1 MSAAP
6 AATDAGAPP
15 AKGKKKLILILA
27 IVGVLLA
34 GGGVG
39 AVVLL
44 KKKPVDSE
52 EEQAQDTHAPKA
64 SSAKARDPKQAP
76 TFVPLDPFTVNLA
89 DKTADRYAQVGLT
102 LELGD
107 AAAGESLKAFMP
119 AVRNNIL
126 LVLSN
131 KTASEMMDREGKARL
146 AAEIQR
152 ETSRAMGVEVED
164 EDEGDGEDESPR
176 KKKKKKR
183 AAPELPVTAVYF
195 STFIVQ

>member
-15 AKGKKKLILILA
+15 AKGKKKLILIIA

-34 GGGVG
+34 AGGVG

-44 KKKPVDSE
+44 KKKPVDGE
-52 EEQAQDTHAPKA
+52 EENAQETHAPKA

-89 DKTADRYAQVGLT
+89 DKDADRYAQVGLT

-107 AAAGESLKAFMP
+107 PATGESLKAFMP

-131 KTASEMMDREGKARL
+131 KTASEMMDREGKAKL

-152 ETSRAMGVEVED
+152 ETSRAMGVELED
-164 EDEGDGEDESPR
+164 EDEDEDESPK

-183 AAPELPVTAVYF
+183 TAPELPVTAVYF